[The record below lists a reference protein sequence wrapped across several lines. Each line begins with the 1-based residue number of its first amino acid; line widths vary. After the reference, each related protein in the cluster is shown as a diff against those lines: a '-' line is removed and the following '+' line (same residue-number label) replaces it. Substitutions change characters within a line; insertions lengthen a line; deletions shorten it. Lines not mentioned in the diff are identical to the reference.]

1 MPDRTDRPI
10 VVATTL
16 AAYVCDDPDTS
27 EAWLRNAEAI
37 QASVP
42 GTEVRYFAGL
52 ELDARGLHPFASL
65 IARMEEVGAT
75 WWTGHLD
82 DARTEV
88 TTENRLRHITWFQ
101 NLATEY
107 AVSCG
112 ASHLLFLAADLEPP
126 PDALPKLLEVD
137 HPMVGGEVSTYCL
150 SGPDVDGYPFPVQR
164 HMPTAAFVLIAREV
178 FNVLRW
184 RADGEAGMSDDPCY
198 HHDARTLLGI
208 DALVR
213 KDCVGVHHP
222 IRIGAVETRGHDMAV
237 HR

>member
-1 MPDRTDRPI
+1 MTRPI
-10 VVATTL
+10 VVGTTTC
-16 AAYVCDDPDTS
+16 AAYCDQIDTS
-27 EAWLRNAEAI
+27 EAWMRNAEAI
-37 QASVP
+37 HASVDV
-42 GTEVRYFAGL
+42 EVHYFAALEIDRRGL
-52 ELDARGLHPFASL
+52 EPFASL
-65 IARMEEVGAT
+65 LARLEEVG
-75 WWTGHLD
+75 GHYWSYSLD
-82 DARTEV
+82 DGRTEV
-88 TTENRLRHITWFQ
+88 TTENRLRHLSMGQ
-101 NLATEY
+101 NLATDF

-126 PDALPKLLEVD
+126 PDALPKLLALD

-184 RADGEAGMSDDPCY
+184 RWDAEAGMSDDPAY
-198 HHDARTLLGI
+198 HHDARELLGVE
-208 DALVR
+208 ALVR

-222 IRIGAVETRGHDMAV
+222 VRIGPVETRGHDMKV

>member
-1 MPDRTDRPI
+1 MSRPI

-16 AAYVCDDPDTS
+16 AAFVCDDPDTS

-37 QASVP
+37 KASVP

-52 ELDARGLHPFASL
+52 ELDARGLDPFDDL
-65 IARMEEVGAT
+65 LCRMAEVGAEY
-75 WWTGHLD
+75 WTGHLD
-82 DARTEV
+82 DGRTTV

-137 HPMVGGEVSTYCL
+137 HGLVGGEVSTYCL

-198 HHDARTLLGI
+198 HHDAATLLGVE
-208 DALVR
+208 ALVR